1 MYAATLRRLET
12 GRPGRSW
19 GAAEHPLGDRRDEK
33 RDEELVG
40 GGNRRGGNGWSV
52 KKIKVILKNEKK
64 TRNKHL
70 KIKII
75 LNKTEFCC
83 AFSVE
88 DPAAHV

>member
-33 RDEELVG
+33 RVEELMG
-40 GGNRRGGNGWSV
+40 AGGNRRGEDGWSV

-70 KIKII
+70 KIK
-75 LNKTEFCC
+75 
-83 AFSVE
+83 
-88 DPAAHV
+88 